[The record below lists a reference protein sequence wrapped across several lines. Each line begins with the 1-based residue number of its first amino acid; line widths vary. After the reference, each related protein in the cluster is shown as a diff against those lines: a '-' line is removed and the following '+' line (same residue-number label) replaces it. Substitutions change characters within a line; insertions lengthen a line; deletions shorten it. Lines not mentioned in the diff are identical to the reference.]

1 MIIRLEHN
9 TSIEETEIIIR
20 YPVMSK
26 EVERIAAMLQ
36 SANTR
41 IRCNDEEGRD
51 KFINVSDV
59 FYFESVERV
68 IFAYCEQDVYKTDL
82 RLYQV
87 VEDYANLGFV
97 QISKSCVLN
106 INMLDSITPLLNS
119 RMEATLKNGE
129 RIHITRKYLENI
141 RKALLGGSI

>member
-1 MIIRLEHN
+1 VIIRLEHN